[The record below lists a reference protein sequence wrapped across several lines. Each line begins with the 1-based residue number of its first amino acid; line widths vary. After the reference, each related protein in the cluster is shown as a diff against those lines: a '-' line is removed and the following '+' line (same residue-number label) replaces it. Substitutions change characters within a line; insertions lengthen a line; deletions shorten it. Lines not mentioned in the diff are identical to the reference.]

1 MLFVYLTSV
10 PTAQTADCLR
20 LREQCIN
27 AANGCES
34 VWNVV
39 EDVCNISGN
48 SLWCTQLYS
57 ELLNGCIFIVYHNI
71 AVMTE

>member
-1 MLFVYLTSV
+1 MYFTSIYS
-10 PTAQTADCLR
+10 AQTTDCLQ

-48 SLWCTQLYS
+48 SLWCTQLS
-57 ELLNGCIFIVYHNI
+57 FELLNGCIFRVYHNF
-71 AVMTE
+71 AVVNE

>member
-1 MLFVYLTSV
+1 MYLTSV
-10 PTAQTADCLR
+10 STAQTTDCLH

-48 SLWCTQLYS
+48 SFRCTQLYF
-57 ELLNGCIFIVYHNI
+57 ELLNSCTFILCHHI
-71 AVMTE
+71 AVVTE